1 MQYWL
6 PLWIKR
12 LSLRPRSLWV
22 RIHVSS
28 PMVYFSDHRRTF
40 TSFNDDRLADPFEP
54 GWLLKALPKEHRMRE
69 MFQNIYRRPKY
80 VPRMEFKYLNVE
92 LVADRFPG
100 RYEETVL
107 LKSWSAEMDENMK
120 KMVDLPSHNWPKR
133 LGERLHCVPRE
144 LQGMI

>member
-1 MQYWL
+1 
-6 PLWIKR
+6 
-12 LSLRPRSLWV
+12 
-22 RIHVSS
+22 
-28 PMVYFSDHRRTF
+28 MVYFSDHRRTF

-120 KMVDLPSHNWPKR
+120 KMVDLPSHNPTSLVNHQHTFLPYFDAFNTMTWPKR
-133 LGERLHCVPRE
+133 LWERLHCVPRE